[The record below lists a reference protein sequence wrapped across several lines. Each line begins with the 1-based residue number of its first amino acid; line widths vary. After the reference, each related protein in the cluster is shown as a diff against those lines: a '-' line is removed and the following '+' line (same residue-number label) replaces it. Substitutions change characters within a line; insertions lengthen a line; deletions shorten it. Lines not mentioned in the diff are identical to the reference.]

1 MAEPAPINEDQLRWL
16 IDRLYVWLRTVSK
29 EKGERPDLNNT
40 ANITKSCLLYR
51 LTVEAKEPLPHPP
64 PRSYSAPWYQLIEDE
79 IGSAYEVWDNDD
91 ERRGHVGIVINQ
103 DDGWRLVERVTDDH
117 LVVEYDHWGH
127 WHLWYRRNPGLGEP
141 AATLTRSW
149 QAPPAPTP
157 EEEVRASGL
166 IVPRSSGTDG

>member
-16 IDRLYVWLRTVSK
+16 IDRLYVWLQTVSK

-64 PRSYSAPWYQLIEDE
+64 PRAYSAPWYELIEQE
-79 IGSAYEVWDNDD
+79 IGSAYEVWAD
-91 ERRGHVGIVINQ
+91 ETERGARVAINQ
-103 DDGWRLVERVTDDH
+103 DAGWRFVEQVSDDH
-117 LVVEYDHWGH
+117 WIIEYDHWGH
-127 WHLWYRRNPGLGEP
+127 WHLWHRRNPGLGEP
-141 AATLTRSW
+141 AATLTRSR

-166 IVPRSSGTDG
+166 IVPRGIDGAE